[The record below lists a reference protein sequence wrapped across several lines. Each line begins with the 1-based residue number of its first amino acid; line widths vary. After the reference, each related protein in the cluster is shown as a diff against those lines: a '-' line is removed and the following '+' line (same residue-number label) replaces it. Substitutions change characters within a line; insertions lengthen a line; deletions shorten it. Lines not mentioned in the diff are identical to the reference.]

1 MSLIIFAVILILLWV
16 VVEVVSILFK
26 STGMDLYKARFQTIS
41 ILTHTGFTTRES
53 ELITQHPVRRKIA
66 SFMMVISYLTQI
78 TLITVLINVMLSDT
92 NTMLSIGVALIVL
105 LVFLYLLTRS
115 KFLSSR
121 FNKYIERIIER
132 RINRATRRNPIS
144 QVMKVDQDY
153 GMYEIVIDENGGL
166 EGLMLRESGLKQRF
180 IQVLKIDKGN
190 HVYNFPGPDTILDVG
205 DKLVVYG
212 KIKSIKDAA
221 LKQ

>member
-1 MSLIIFAVILILLWV
+1 MNLVIFAVILIILWF

-78 TLITVLINVMLSDT
+78 TLITVLINILISDT
-92 NTMLSIGVALIVL
+92 NTMLSVGIAIAIL
-105 LVFLYLLTRS
+105 LLFLYLLTRTR
-115 KFLSSR
+115 FLSSR
-121 FNKYIERIIER
+121 FNKFVERIIER
-132 RINRATRRNPIS
+132 RINRATRKNPIS
-144 QVMKVDQDY
+144 QVMKVDQEF
-153 GMYEIVIDENGGL
+153 GMYEIVVDVEGGL
-166 EGLMLRESGLKQRF
+166 DGLTLRESGLKQNF
-180 IQVLKIDKGN
+180 IQVLKVDKGN
-190 HVYNFPGPDTILDVG
+190 RVFNFPEPDTVLDVG

-221 LKQ
+221 MKQ

>member
-1 MSLIIFAVILILLWV
+1 MSLIIFAVILILLWF

-53 ELITQHPVRRKIA
+53 ELVTQHPVRRKIA

-78 TLITVLINVMLSDT
+78 TLITVLINVMISDT
-92 NTMLSIGVALIVL
+92 NTMLSIAVALGIL
-105 LVFLYLLTRS
+105 MIFLFLLTRS
-115 KFLSSR
+115 RFLSSR
-121 FNKYIERIIER
+121 FNKFIERTIER
-132 RINRATRRNPIS
+132 RITRATKRNPIS

-153 GMYEIVIDENGGL
+153 GMYEIVIDEDGELDGL
-166 EGLMLRESGLKQRF
+166 TLRESGLKQNF

-190 HVYNFPGPDTILDVG
+190 HVYNFPEPDIVLGVG

-212 KIKSIKDAA
+212 KIKSIKDVAMK
-221 LKQ
+221 L